1 MMTINFTFGILYFVV
16 QSFLLGYLEGY
27 VNNGHMNQKSIVR
40 KKKLDSSFFPSR
52 PPTRIPTGIP
62 STSSPSNNYGQLA
75 SVNIFQYT
83 GMVQSVTIPTEC
95 TSIYIYM
102 WYESIIV
109 LISVSHIIF
118 KYIFWEGE
126 LEEQVRALVVQI
138 TGEGLGP
145 T

>member
-1 MMTINFTFGILYFVV
+1 
-16 QSFLLGYLEGY
+16 
-27 VNNGHMNQKSIVR
+27 
-40 KKKLDSSFFPSR
+40 
-52 PPTRIPTGIP
+52 
-62 STSSPSNNYGQLA
+62 
-75 SVNIFQYT
+75 
-83 GMVQSVTIPTEC
+83 MVQSVTIPTEC